1 MSDRGSKQH
10 LSIQA
15 LQIFDAVLVWFSF
28 VLAAAIREP
37 LRAVL
42 GMTGGGEITLSLREI
57 KIKIKRFSD
66 LFDLLIGRWPSA

>member
-1 MSDRGSKQH
+1 MSERGAKQN

-15 LQIFDAVLVWFSF
+15 LQVFDAVLVWFSF

-42 GMTGGGEITLSLREI
+42 GLSLI
-57 KIKIKRFSD
+57 HI
-66 LFDLLIGRWPSA
+66 